1 MPYEWTFKS
10 PRLLGWTVQ
19 GLIIS
24 GQSDANNLKTWR
36 SPKVTKKMAS
46 DSHVGKSLE
55 LKSPMGEKSITYK
68 WPLKK
73 GKGSVRRSED
83 KEDEAAEI
91 LETIRYFISWI
102 NPSKILSINRP
113 WQSKLYFPMRNNLKY
128 LEYF

>member
-1 MPYEWTFKS
+1 
-10 PRLLGWTVQ
+10 
-19 GLIIS
+19 
-24 GQSDANNLKTWR
+24 
-36 SPKVTKKMAS
+36 MAS

-91 LETIRYFISWI
+91 LETIRYLIARI
-102 NPSKILSINRP
+102 TPSKFFL
-113 WQSKLYFPMRNNLKY
+113 
-128 LEYF
+128 